1 MADVLFGLEVLG
13 VMGLWD
19 GRFQRDVNK
28 PMLEF
33 FQKVKQAD
41 TVIKAHLLHGLSV
54 KLGNRVLQPVP
65 ERSTGFGKYYQS
77 CSAVLGILYPDDMPI
92 PFHSL

>member
-41 TVIKAHLLHGLSV
+41 TVIKAHLL
-54 KLGNRVLQPVP
+54 
-65 ERSTGFGKYYQS
+65 
-77 CSAVLGILYPDDMPI
+77 
-92 PFHSL
+92 